1 MKSLALLV
9 ILLPSLALATKPGK
23 PPEPTPYVPS
33 STASQSASTSSATG
47 SATAQADSTASGG
60 AGGDATAQGGAS
72 SSNALSGDSIASL
85 SMEDRSTTIALA
97 STSPNPAAASG
108 CYIPKRKFGRGWSAL
123 WGGVSV
129 SAILERDEKCIA
141 DQIGEHERYVVR
153 LRAEAELERA
163 RAERLRREIEFNGTV
178 GAK

>member
-1 MKSLALLV
+1 MKALALLV
-9 ILLPSLALATKPGK
+9 ILLPSLALATKPVPK
-23 PPEPTPYVPS
+23 PVSTAGS
-33 STASQSASTSSATG
+33 SSASQSASSADSASSAHAAA
-47 SATAQADSTASGG
+47 SSTASGG
-60 AGGDATAQGGAS
+60 AGGHANGGNSA
-72 SSNALSGDSIASL
+72 SNAQTGDSSASL
-85 SMEDRSTTIALA
+85 SLEDRSTTIALA
-97 STSPNPAAASG
+97 STSPNPATASG

-129 SAILERDEKCIA
+129 SAILERDEKCVA

-178 GAK
+178 GSK

>member
-1 MKSLALLV
+1 MESLLSRCICLAVLM
-9 ILLPSLALATKPGK
+9 PSLALATKPGK
-23 PPEPTPYVPS
+23 PPVPTPS
-33 STASQSASTSSATG
+33 SSHSQSASESASQAESTSSSQSDATATG
-47 SATAQADSTASGG
+47 GAASSGAT
-60 AGGDATAQGGAS
+60 GGDAS
-72 SSNALSGDSIASL
+72 VRL
-85 SMEDRSTTIALA
+85 EDHSTTVALA

-129 SAILERDEKCIA
+129 SAILERDAQCIK
-141 DQIGEHERYVVR
+141 DQEEEHNRYVAR

-178 GAK
+178 GSK